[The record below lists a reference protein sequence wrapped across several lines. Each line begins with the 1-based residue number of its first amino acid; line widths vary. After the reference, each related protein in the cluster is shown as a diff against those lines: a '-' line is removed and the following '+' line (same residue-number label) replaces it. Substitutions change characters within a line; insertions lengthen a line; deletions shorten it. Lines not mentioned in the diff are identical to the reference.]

1 MIFSNNQEIDCPIT
15 SCDFKESDCVST
27 FAQPN
32 VFLGAG
38 PEFMITASEIIPEGY
53 TQTFCYSCVVTPT
66 GLASIAPFTK
76 QISVV

>member
-1 MIFSNNQEIDCPIT
+1 MIFTNSEEIDCPIT

-32 VFLGAG
+32 VYPEAG
-38 PEFMITASEIIPEGY
+38 PDFSITASQIIPEGY
-53 TQTFCYSCVVTPT
+53 THSFCYSCVVTPT
-66 GLASIAPFTK
+66 GLPPIAPFTK